1 MIVILEDLMLMEK
14 QEKRDKENKL
24 VFEFVC
30 FQKGYKNLITIKDIP
45 QDLYNDFTEG
55 TSLNAKCKMMVWGNN
70 GNFGASF
77 RLVSLID

>member
-1 MIVILEDLMLMEK
+1 MIVTIENLMLMEK

-45 QDLYNDFTEG
+45 QDLFNNMSEG
-55 TSLNAKCKMMVWGNN
+55 TSLDIKCKMTVWGNN
-70 GNFGASF
+70 NSYGASF
-77 RLVSLID
+77 RFEDIA